1 MTWGLFVLICVFVIA
16 FIILCYL
23 NFDNFGYFMETYFIF
38 ILLIAFIIILFVID
52 FNNQIQ
58 ITTYV
63 NVTKEFSTPLAY
75 QTAFHSDNDITD
87 IINVSFV
94 GLYGTSG
101 STATETATNTSVNFN
116 MDTLAAPVTLYANND
131 TDPMT
136 QVPLFIITKTGSN
149 NLTVNTAT
157 NNIPIDGYIT
167 LTLLCTGNQ
176 SIESSFKRID

>member
-1 MTWGLFVLICVFVIA
+1 MSWGLFVLIVVFVIA
-16 FIILCYL
+16 FIVLCYL

-38 ILLIAFIIILFVID
+38 ILLIAFIVILFVID

-63 NVTKEFSTPLAY
+63 NVTKEFTSPLLY

-87 IINVSFV
+87 IINVSFT
-94 GLYGTSG
+94 GLYGTTG
-101 STATETATNTSVNFN
+101 GAATETATNTSVNFN

-131 TDPMT
+131 NTGT
-136 QVPLFIITKTGSN
+136 PLFIITKTGSN
-149 NLTVNTAT
+149 SLSVNTAG
-157 NNIPIDGYIT
+157 NNIPVDGYLT

-176 SIESSFKRID
+176 SIESTFKRLD

>member
-23 NFDNFGYFMETYFIF
+23 NFDNFSYFMETYFIF

-63 NVTKEFSTPLAY
+63 NVTKEFSSPLSY

-94 GLYGTSG
+94 GLYGITG
-101 STATETATNTSVNFN
+101 GTATETATNTSVNFN
-116 MDTLAAPVTLYANND
+116 MDTLAAPVTLYANNGGV
-131 TDPMT
+131 T
-136 QVPLFIITKTGSN
+136 PLFIITKTGPN
-149 NLTVNTAT
+149 NLTVNTAP

-176 SIESSFKRID
+176 SIESSFQRTD

>member
-23 NFDNFGYFMETYFIF
+23 NFQNFSYFMETYFIF
-38 ILLIAFIIILFVID
+38 ILLIAFIVILFVVD

-63 NVTKEFSTPLAY
+63 NVSKEFTSPLAY

-87 IINVSFV
+87 IINASFV
-94 GLYGTSG
+94 GLYGITGG
-101 STATETATNTSVNFN
+101 SATQTATNTSINFD
-116 MDTLAAPVTLYANND
+116 MDTLSAPVTLYANND
-131 TDPMT
+131 GVT
-136 QVPLFIITKTGSN
+136 PLFIITKTGSN
-149 NLTVNTAT
+149 TLTVNTAG
-157 NNIPIDGYIT
+157 NNIPINGYVT

-176 SIESSFKRID
+176 SIESSFKRTD